1 MGSLDSAA
9 AMRRLQVSSDHFPAH
24 LDERGRL
31 RHWLET
37 SEALYASRD
46 LNNADDRPFFVR
58 LSVSRVGPL
67 LLDEYEST
75 LTRHARNA
83 QHIAADGADD
93 FCLGLN
99 CGGRALVQTQM
110 RREVAHPPGAFGLHS
125 FAEPGEMHSHPLN
138 RWQSIKLPGCR
149 LRVLVADADDLVAR
163 PLDREL
169 PAARHLSRYMTLL
182 FEPGGL
188 AENDPELDEHIAET
202 LTDLTALV
210 LGAGRDAAELAGMRG
225 MRAAQLKLLLAEIKR
240 RFTDPAISAESIG
253 RGLRLSPRY
262 VQDLLHD
269 TGRSLT
275 ERVLE
280 LRLQKARQMLADPRC
295 DSWKVIEIA
304 DSCGFNDLSY
314 FNRCFR
320 RRFGTIPT
328 SLRGR
333 HDRV

>member
-1 MGSLDSAA
+1 
-9 AMRRLQVSSDHFPAH
+9 MRRLEVSSDQFPAH

-31 RHWLET
+31 RHWLEM
-37 SEALYASRD
+37 SEAFYASRD

-58 LSVSRVGPL
+58 LSVSRVGPI

-75 LTRHARNA
+75 LTRHARSA
-83 QHIAADGADD
+83 RHVAADGTDD

-99 CGGRALVQTQM
+99 CGGRTLIQTQM
-110 RREVAHPPGAFGLHS
+110 RREVAHAPGSFGLHS
-125 FAEPGEMHSHPLN
+125 FSEPGEMYSHPIN
-138 RWQSIKLPGCR
+138 RWQSIKLPGAR
-149 LRVLVADADDLVAR
+149 LRALVADADDLVAR
-163 PLDREL
+163 PLDRDL
-169 PAARHLSRYMTLL
+169 PAARHLSRYMALL

-188 AENDPELDEHIAET
+188 AESDPGLDEHIAET
-202 LTDLTALV
+202 LIDLTALV
-210 LGAGRDAAELAGMRG
+210 LGPAREAAELAGMRG
-225 MRAAQLKLLLAEIKR
+225 MRAAQLKLILAEIKR
-240 RFTDPAISAESIG
+240 RFTDPAISPESVA
-253 RGLRLSPRY
+253 RRLCLSTRY

-280 LRLQKARQMLADPRC
+280 LRLQKAREMLAEPSY

-320 RRFGTIPT
+320 RRFGTTPT

-333 HDRV
+333 DSRV